1 MLKKALF
8 SGAGIASLLAIQ
20 TSFAADLPSRKSPPV
35 YAAPI
40 FTWTGF
46 HIGLNDGYG
55 GGVLDANV
63 GVAAPIFGVGAAMQ
77 TSNRASGFLVGGQAG
92 YDYQFSNNIV
102 VGIETDAQ
110 WSQIKASHQATTIA
124 STGAAGYSYADIHNG
139 LEWFGTTRARLGYSF
154 GRLLPYVTGGVA
166 YGQIEA
172 GGTQIVLGSLFYGS
186 RRDTKVGWIA
196 GAGLDYALTDQ
207 LSARFEYSYL
217 QLPGVSGPVV
227 GLTPIGPMVG
237 TFTSGSFGAH
247 IIRTGFNWKFGG
259 QGPASTFPGGLVE
272 LPSALWNVFF
282 APRPTLD
289 WTGFYAGVNG
299 GYGGGVTSSVT
310 AFASPAPFAS
320 ATHTN
325 NHTGGF
331 IAGGQIG
338 YNYQFANNVVLGVET
353 DGQWSD
359 VKAWH
364 EATTLSLA
372 GPIYTNV
379 KHELRWFGTTRLR
392 AGYALGRVMSY
403 ATGGVAYGE
412 VGVRGDQVSGGL
424 FAGSTQTTKVGWAAG
439 AGAEYALTD
448 NLSVKAEYLYT
459 EFSGVQGPAF
469 GVAAAP
475 LAPVIGGF
483 STSRL
488 KTNTTRLG
496 LNWRFG
502 GFGAAP
508 VVAKY

>member
-1 MLKKALF
+1 MLRKALF
-8 SGAGIASLLAIQ
+8 CGAAAASLLASQ
-20 TSFAADLPSRKSPPV
+20 TSFAADLPSLKSPPV

-46 HIGLNDGYG
+46 HIGFNDGYG
-55 GGVLDANV
+55 GGVLDANA
-63 GVAAPIFGVGAAMQ
+63 GVASPIFGVVGATQ
-77 TSNRASGFLVGGQAG
+77 TSNRASGFAVGGQFG
-92 YDYQFSNNIV
+92 YDYQFSNNFV
-102 VGIETDAQ
+102 LGVETDAQ
-110 WSQIKASHQATTIA
+110 WARIKASHQATSLA
-124 STGAAGYSYADIHNG
+124 STGLAGFYHADIDNG

-154 GRLLPYVTGGVA
+154 GRLLPYITGGVA

-172 GGTQIVLGSLFYGS
+172 GGTQIVLGSVFYGS

-196 GAGLDYALTDQ
+196 GGGLDYALTDQ

-217 QLPGVSGPVV
+217 ELPGVSGPVV

-237 TFTSGSFGAH
+237 RFSTAPFGAH
-247 IIRTGFNWKFGG
+247 IIRTGFNWRFGG
-259 QGPASTFPGGLVE
+259 EGPASTFPGGLVE
-272 LPSALWNVFF
+272 FPSALWNVLF

-289 WTGFYAGVNG
+289 WTGVYAGVNG
-299 GYGGGVTSSVT
+299 GYGGGVTSGVT
-310 AFASPAPFAS
+310 TFVSPAPFGA
-320 ATHTN
+320 ATHTD

-364 EATTLSLA
+364 QSSTFSPL
-372 GPIYTNV
+372 GPIYTNA

-392 AGYALGRVMSY
+392 AGYALGRVLTY

-412 VGVRGDQVSGGL
+412 MGTRGDHVSAGL
-424 FAGSTQTTKVGWAAG
+424 FGVSSRTTKAGWAAG
-439 AGAEYALTD
+439 VGAEYAITD
-448 NLSVKAEYLYT
+448 NLSVKGEYLYT
-459 EFSGVQGPAF
+459 EFSGVQGPSF
-469 GVAAAP
+469 GLLAAP
-475 LAPVIGGF
+475 LAPVAGGF

-488 KTNTTRLG
+488 KTNITRLG

-502 GFGAAP
+502 GFGAPP